1 MTRRP
6 DSLAVARLLGVCA
19 LLGVLIA
26 LGFIGFEALLHRGQH
41 YLWVT
46 VIGHDPSNFSVISL
60 AAVGGL
66 ALGLMLMLVP
76 GHGGAHPAD
85 GHNIL
90 AGDDDAKIPVLLGI
104 LVVGLVGL
112 CFGASLGPEGAVLPV
127 AAGISVLLARWLRIP
142 GPMGPLVKA
151 AGLGALLAAM
161 FGSPLAGLVPLMELI
176 PSAALSSMAML
187 VLPSLT
193 AGATAVLTLQV
204 MDEVPIGR
212 LPLDYIQFRPIHLV
226 WAVVVG
232 IVAGGAGLAVDR
244 AIHLMRP
251 ITRRIDARSITLT
264 TTLGGLVLGTL
275 YVLGGE
281 KVRFAG
287 IPELLSLI
295 DDEQQLWPVVAA
307 IAIKVAAT
315 GLCLAAGYRGGKIFP
330 VAFIGGATGLALHL
344 AVTSIPLPVAVGV
357 GLAASMATALGAPAT
372 AAIIAASLVSPAL
385 LPLALIG
392 VVSAHAVHLLGGQ
405 LATAQ
410 PLAAATAEPPSPA
423 LDP

>member
-1 MTRRP
+1 M
-6 DSLAVARLLGVCA
+6 CA
-19 LLGVLIA
+19 LLGILIA
-26 LGFIGFEALLHRGQH
+26 LGFVGFEALMHRGQH
-41 YLWVT
+41 FLWVT
-46 VIGHDPSNFSVISL
+46 VIGPDPSNLAVIAL
-60 AAVGGL
+60 TTVGGL
-66 ALGLMLMLVP
+66 ALGLGLLLVP

-90 AGDDDAKIPVLLGI
+90 AGGDERIPVLLGI
-104 LVVGLVGL
+104 VLVGLVGL

-127 AAGISVLLARWLRIP
+127 AAGISVLMARWLHIP

-204 MDEVPIGR
+204 MDKVPVGR
-212 LPLDYIQFRPIHLV
+212 LPLDYIEFRPIHLL
-226 WAVVVG
+226 WAVIVG
-232 IVAGGAGLAVDR
+232 ILAGAVGLLVDR
-244 AIHLMRP
+244 AMRVMRP
-251 ITRRIDARSITLT
+251 VTRRLDARSVILST
-264 TTLGGLVLGTL
+264 TIGGIGLGLL

-281 KVRFAG
+281 NVRFAG

-295 DDEQQLWPVVAA
+295 EDENAVWPVIAA

-315 GLCLAAGYRGGKIFP
+315 ALCLAAGYRGGKIFP
-330 VAFIGGATGLALHL
+330 VAFIGGAAGLALHL
-344 AVTSIPLPVAVGV
+344 AVPAIPMPVAVGV
-357 GLAASMATALGAPAT
+357 GLAAAMATALGAPAT

-392 VVSAHAVHLLGGQ
+392 VVSAHAVHLLADQ
-405 LATAQ
+405 IANAA
-410 PLAAATAEPPSPA
+410 PLAAATAEPPSA
-423 LDP
+423 TQAH